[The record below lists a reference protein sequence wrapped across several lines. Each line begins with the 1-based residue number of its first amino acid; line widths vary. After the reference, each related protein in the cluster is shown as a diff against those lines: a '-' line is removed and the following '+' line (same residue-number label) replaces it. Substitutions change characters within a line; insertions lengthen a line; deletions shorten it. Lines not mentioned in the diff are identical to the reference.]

1 MSGATIGSFLEK
13 RLQEVR
19 TVAAVESE
27 LGKRQTHAVS
37 LHTTIRT
44 TQRANYVEGGAVKVL
59 FFKKKNVK
67 KCFN

>member
-19 TVAAVESE
+19 TVAAVESG

-44 TQRANYVEGGAVKVL
+44 RQRANYVEGGAVKVPL
-59 FFKKKNVK
+59 KKKK
-67 KCFN
+67 KM

>member
-1 MSGATIGSFLEK
+1 MSGASIGSFLEK

-19 TVAAVESE
+19 TVAEVESE

-37 LHTTIRT
+37 LHMTIRT
-44 TQRANYVEGGAVKVL
+44 TQRANYVEGGAVTVPL
-59 FFKKKNVK
+59 LKKNVK

>member
-19 TVAAVESE
+19 TVAEVESE

-37 LHTTIRT
+37 LHMIIRT
-44 TQRANYVEGGAVKVL
+44 TQRANYVEGGAVKVPL
-59 FFKKKNVK
+59 LKKKCK
-67 KCFN
+67 KMF

>member
-44 TQRANYVEGGAVKVL
+44 TQRANYVEGGAVKVPL
-59 FFKKKNVK
+59 LKKNVK